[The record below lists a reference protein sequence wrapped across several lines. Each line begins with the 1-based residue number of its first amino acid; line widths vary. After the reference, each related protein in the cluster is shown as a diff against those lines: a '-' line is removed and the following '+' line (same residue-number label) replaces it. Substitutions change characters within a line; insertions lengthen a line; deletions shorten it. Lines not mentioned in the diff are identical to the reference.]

1 MAHFTCGI
9 ALKAITLTAK
19 MRGKKH
25 KTNILQ
31 KLNLYLES
39 ISRPFT
45 YSQLVKQLRIQKD
58 GNRQAQVAA
67 AVDALV
73 KEGRLVLTPDGSYK
87 PRMNGVE
94 ITGTVDMTGSGF
106 AYVESDQSEVD
117 IFVPPHALN
126 HALHG
131 DTVRVFVRKTPRR
144 PEGDVVEVLKRART
158 EFVGVLKKLKH
169 GAVVTPDSRHMHVDI
184 AIPGKYLGEAKDG
197 QKVLAAIVDW
207 PAKDRQPTGRIAD
220 ILGNPGE
227 NNAEMH
233 AILAEYGLPYKFD
246 PAVESAAN
254 QVQDDVKK
262 ELPRRRDF
270 RKVTTLTIDP
280 KDAKDFDDALSLRR
294 LRGGRFEV
302 GVHIADVTHYVTPDS
317 AIDREAVRRAT
328 SVYLVDRTVPM
339 LPERLSNGLCSLRP
353 KEEKLC
359 FSAVFEL
366 DKNANIVE
374 KWLGKTVIKSDCRF
388 TYEEVQDIIDSEKGS
403 FGEEILT
410 LHRLAQQL
418 RAARFENGSVG
429 FERAEARFD
438 IDKNG
443 KPIGVYFREDTPSH
457 QLVEEFMLL
466 ANRSVA
472 EYVGKPAGRAKPK
485 TFVYRI
491 HENPNEQKLH
501 NLSHVAQQL
510 GYRVSF
516 GKGEAISRKLN
527 TLLSDVRGSKAQ
539 NLLETLALRCM
550 AKARYSTSN
559 AGHYGLAF
567 THYTHFTSPI
577 RRYPDIMVHRLLERY
592 LAGEKSAKADDCEAL
607 CKHSS
612 YMEGQ
617 AADAERASIKYKM
630 AEYMQ
635 DKIGLEYSGTI
646 SGVTDRGIYV
656 EIDENKIEGMVL
668 LRSLREDFFF
678 FDEENYRVV
687 GRRTGKTYTLGDAV
701 RIRVSSVNMEKKQL
715 DYLMLENDGEQNDE
729 PVVRAEQKKKSNRR
743 SRKK

>member
-1 MAHFTCGI
+1 
-9 ALKAITLTAK
+9 
-19 MRGKKH
+19 MRGKKR
-25 KTNILQ
+25 KTDILQ
-31 KLNLYLES
+31 KLSFYLES
-39 ISRPFT
+39 ISKPFS
-45 YSQLVKQLRIQKD
+45 YPQLFKSLRIRKD
-58 GNRQAQVAA
+58 ANQQAKVTA
-67 AVDALV
+67 AVNVLV
-73 KEGRLVLTPDGSYK
+73 RDGRLVQMPDGTYK
-87 PRMNGVE
+87 PRMKGVE
-94 ITGTVDMTGSGF
+94 LTGTIDMTGSGF
-106 AYVESDQSEVD
+106 AYVESEQSEID

-131 DTVRVFVRKTPRR
+131 DTVKVFVHQTPRR
-144 PEGDVVEVLKRART
+144 LEGDVVEIVNRARA
-158 EFVGVLKKLKH
+158 EFVGVLRKSKH
-169 GAVVTPDSRHMHVDI
+169 GAIVIPDSRHMHVDI
-184 AIPGKYLGEAKDG
+184 TIPAEHVGNAQDG
-197 QKVLAAIVDW
+197 QKVLARIIDW
-207 PAKDRQPTGRIAD
+207 PAKARQPIGKIAD
-220 ILGNPGE
+220 VLGNPGD

-233 AILAEYGLPYKFD
+233 AILAEYGLPYRFD
-246 PAVESAAN
+246 PEVEIAADE
-254 QVQDDVKK
+254 VQDDIKK
-262 ELPRRRDF
+262 ELSKRRDF
-270 RKVTTLTIDP
+270 RKTTTLTIDP

-294 LRGGRFEV
+294 LRNGHYEI

-317 AIDREAVRRAT
+317 VIDKEAVRRAT

-359 FSAVFEL
+359 FSVVFEL
-366 DKNANIVE
+366 DKEANVLAR
-374 KWLGKTVIKSDCRF
+374 WFGKTVIKSDCRF
-388 TYEEVQDIIDSEKGS
+388 TYEEVQDIIDSGRGNFS
-403 FGEEILT
+403 EEILV
-410 LHRLAQQL
+410 LHQLAQHL

-472 EYVGKPAGRAKPK
+472 EFVGKPEGKAKPK

-491 HENPNEQKLH
+491 HESPNEQKLY

-510 GYRVSF
+510 GYKVNF
-516 GKGEAISRKLN
+516 GKGTAISHKLN
-527 TLLSDVRGSKAQ
+527 ALLSEVRGSKAQ

-550 AKARYSTSN
+550 AKAHYSTSN

-567 THYTHFTSPI
+567 GYYTHFTSPI

-592 LAGEKSAKADDCEAL
+592 LEGGKSVEVNDYEAL

-612 YMEGQ
+612 QMEGQ

-635 DKIGLEYSGTI
+635 DKIGKEYSGTI

-656 EIDENKIEGMVL
+656 EINENKIEGMVL
-668 LRSLREDFFF
+668 LRSLRKDFFF
-678 FDEENYRVV
+678 FDEDNYRVV

-701 RIRVSSVNMEKKQL
+701 RIKVSNVNMEKKQL
-715 DYLMLENDGEQNDE
+715 DYLMLEVDDEEDSEQEVEANVKKE
-729 PVVRAEQKKKSNRR
+729 RKKKSGRR
-743 SRKK
+743 SQKKS

>member
-1 MAHFTCGI
+1 MG
-9 ALKAITLTAK
+9 
-19 MRGKKH
+19 RRKH
-25 KTNILQ
+25 KTDILQ
-31 KLNLYLES
+31 KLNQYLES
-39 ISRPFT
+39 LSKPFS
-45 YSQLVKQLRIQKD
+45 YSQLLKQLRIQKD
-58 GNRQAQVAA
+58 ANRQAKVAA

-73 KEGRLVLTPDGSYK
+73 KEGRLVLAPDGKYK
-87 PRMNGVE
+87 PRMEGEE

-131 DTVRVFVRKTPRR
+131 DTVRVFVHKTPRR
-144 PEGDVVEVLKRART
+144 LEGDVVEVLKRART
-158 EFVGVLKKLKH
+158 EFVGVLKKSRQ
-169 GAVVTPDSRHMHVDI
+169 GAVVVPDSRHMHVEI
-184 AIPGKYLGEAKDG
+184 AIPAKHLGEAKDG
-197 QKVLAAIVDW
+197 QKVLAAITAW
-207 PAKDRQPTGRIAD
+207 PAKDRQPTGKIAD
-220 ILGNPGE
+220 ILGNPGD

-233 AILAEYGLPYKFD
+233 AILAEYGLPYRFD
-246 PAVESAAN
+246 PAVESAAGE
-254 QVQDDVKK
+254 VQDDVKR
-262 ELPRRRDF
+262 ELPKRRDF

-294 LRGGRFEV
+294 LRGGRLEV
-302 GVHIADVTHYVTPDS
+302 GVHIADVAHYVTPDS
-317 AIDREAVRRAT
+317 TIDREAVRRAT

-366 DKNANIVE
+366 DKNANITAR
-374 KWLGKTVIKSDCRF
+374 WFGKTVIKSDCRF
-388 TYEEVQDIIDSEKGS
+388 TYEEVQDIIDGQQGA

-472 EYVGKPAGRAKPK
+472 EYVGKPEGRAKPK

-510 GYRVSF
+510 GYRVDF
-516 GKGEAISRKLN
+516 GKGKAISRKLN
-527 TLLSDVRGSKAQ
+527 ALLSEVRGSKAQ

-550 AKARYSTSN
+550 AKARYSTAN

-577 RRYPDIMVHRLLERY
+577 RRYPDIMVHRLLQRY
-592 LAGEKSAKADDCEAL
+592 LAGEKSAKADDYEAL

-612 YMEGQ
+612 QMEGQ

-635 DKIGLEYSGTI
+635 DKIGQEYSGTI

-656 EIDENKIEGMVL
+656 EINENKIEGMVL

-701 RIRVSSVNMEKKQL
+701 RIRVGNVNMEKKQL
-715 DYLMLENDGEQNDE
+715 DYLMLEDNDGDDEQQDDE
-729 PVVRAEQKKKSNRR
+729 LVVRADRKKKSNRR
-743 SRKK
+743 SRKKQ

>member
-1 MAHFTCGI
+1 
-9 ALKAITLTAK
+9 
-19 MRGKKH
+19 MRGRKN
-25 KTNILQ
+25 KTDILQ
-31 KLNLYLES
+31 KLNFYLES
-39 ISRPFT
+39 VSRPFSH
-45 YSQLVKQLRIQKD
+45 SQLLKSLRIKKD
-58 GNRQAQVAA
+58 ANRQAKVAA

-73 KEGRLVLTPDGSYK
+73 KEGRLVLMPDGMYK
-87 PRMNGVE
+87 PRVKGVE
-94 ITGTVDMTGSGF
+94 ITGVIDVTGGGL
-106 AYVESDQSEVD
+106 AYVESEQSEVD

-131 DTVRVFVRKTPRR
+131 DTVKVFVRQTPRR
-144 PEGDVVEVLKRART
+144 PEGDVVEIVKRART
-158 EFVGVLKKLKH
+158 EFAGVLRKMKS

-184 AIPGKYLGEAKDG
+184 TIPSEHVAGARDG
-197 QKVLAAIVDW
+197 QKVLAAIIDW
-207 PAKDRQPTGRIAD
+207 PANARQPVGKVVD
-220 ILGNPGE
+220 ILGKPGE

-246 PAVESAAN
+246 PAVESAADE
-254 QVQDDVKK
+254 VQDDIKK
-262 ELPRRRDF
+262 ELPKRRDF

-280 KDAKDFDDALSLRR
+280 KDAKDFDDALSLSR
-294 LRGGRFEV
+294 LRGGHFEV
-302 GVHIADVTHYVTPDS
+302 GVHIADVTHYVRPDS
-317 AIDREAVRRAT
+317 VVDKEAMRRAT

-366 DKNANIVE
+366 DKDANVVAQ
-374 KWLGKTVIKSDCRF
+374 WFGKTVIKSNHRF
-388 TYEEVQDIIDSEKGS
+388 TYEEVQDIIDSGAGDFDK
-403 FGEEILT
+403 EILA
-410 LHRLAQQL
+410 LHQLAQRL

-438 IDKNG
+438 IDKSG

-472 EYVGKPAGRAKPK
+472 EFIGKPPAKAKPK
-485 TFVYRI
+485 TFVYRV
-491 HENPNEQKLH
+491 HENPNEQKLYS
-501 NLSHVAQQL
+501 LSHVAQQL
-510 GYRVSF
+510 GYKVNF
-516 GKGEAISRKLN
+516 GKGAAISRKLN
-527 TLLSDVRGSKAQ
+527 ELLSEVRGSKAQ
-539 NLLETLALRCM
+539 NILETLALRCM

-559 AGHYGLAF
+559 VGHYGLAF
-567 THYTHFTSPI
+567 GYYTHFTSPI
-577 RRYPDIMVHRLLERY
+577 RRYPDMMVHRLLERY
-592 LAGEKSAKADDCEAL
+592 LENGRSAKADDYEAL

-612 YMEGQ
+612 QMEGQ

-635 DKIGLEYSGTI
+635 DKIGMEYSGTI

-656 EIDENKIEGMVL
+656 EINENKIEGMVL

-678 FDEENYRVV
+678 FDEDNYRVV

-701 RIRVSSVNMEKKQL
+701 RIRVSNVNMEKKQL
-715 DYLMLENDGEQNDE
+715 DYLMLEDPDGDEAYEDGEVADAKKRQRKKSGRR
-729 PVVRAEQKKKSNRR
+729 VQKKS
-743 SRKK
+743 

>member
-1 MAHFTCGI
+1 
-9 ALKAITLTAK
+9 
-19 MRGKKH
+19 MRGRKH

-31 KLNLYLES
+31 KLNAYLES
-39 ISRPFT
+39 INKTFT
-45 YSQLVKQLRIQKD
+45 YPQLLKSLRIQKD
-58 GNRQAQVAA
+58 ANRQAQVAT

-73 KEGRLVLTPDGSYK
+73 KEGRLVLAPDGRYK
-87 PRMNGVE
+87 PRMKGVE

-106 AYVESDQSEVD
+106 AYVESDETEVD

-126 HALHG
+126 RALHG
-131 DTVRVFVRKTPRR
+131 DTVRVFVRQTPRR
-144 PEGDVVEVLKRART
+144 LEGDVVEVVKRARM
-158 EFVGVLKKLKH
+158 EFVGVLKKSKH
-169 GAVVTPDSRHMHVDI
+169 DAIVIPDSRHMHVNI
-184 AIPGKYLGEAKDG
+184 TIPGKNLGNAKEG

-207 PAKDRQPTGRIAD
+207 PAKDRQPTGRIVD
-220 ILGNPGE
+220 VLGNPGE

-246 PAVESAAN
+246 PAVERAAN
-254 QVQDDVKK
+254 EVQDDIKN
-262 ELPRRRDF
+262 ELPKRRDF

-317 AIDREAVRRAT
+317 AVDREAVRRAT

-366 DKNANIVE
+366 DKNANVVAQ
-374 KWLGKTVIKSDCRF
+374 WLGKTVIKSDHRF
-388 TYEEVQDIIDSEKGS
+388 TYEEVQDIIDSEEGN

-418 RAARFENGSVG
+418 RTARFENGSVG

-472 EYVGKPAGRAKPK
+472 EYVGKTKGRAKPK

-491 HENPNEQKLH
+491 HENPNEQKLC

-527 TLLSDVRGSKAQ
+527 ALLSEVRGSKAQ

-550 AKARYSTSN
+550 AKARYSTAN

-577 RRYPDIMVHRLLERY
+577 RRYPDMMVHRLLDRY
-592 LAGEKSAKADDCEAL
+592 LAGEKSAKADDYEAM

-612 YMEGQ
+612 QMEGQ

-635 DKIGLEYSGTI
+635 DKIGQEYSGTI

-668 LRSLREDFFF
+668 LRSLRQDFFF
-678 FDEENYRVV
+678 FDEDNYRVV
-687 GRRTGKTYTLGDAV
+687 GRQTGKTYTLGDAV
-701 RIRVSSVNMEKKQL
+701 SIRVSNVNMEKKQL
-715 DYLMLENDGEQNDE
+715 DYLMLEDDNDGYRSDE
-729 PVVRAEQKKKSNRR
+729 LVVREAQKKKSNRR

>member
-1 MAHFTCGI
+1 
-9 ALKAITLTAK
+9 
-19 MRGKKH
+19 
-25 KTNILQ
+25 
-31 KLNLYLES
+31 
-39 ISRPFT
+39 
-45 YSQLVKQLRIQKD
+45 
-58 GNRQAQVAA
+58 
-67 AVDALV
+67 
-73 KEGRLVLTPDGSYK
+73 
-87 PRMNGVE
+87 
-94 ITGTVDMTGSGF
+94 
-106 AYVESDQSEVD
+106 VESDESEVD

-131 DTVRVFVRKTPRR
+131 DTVRVFVRKTFRR
-144 PEGDVVEVLKRART
+144 PEGDVVEVVKRART
-158 EFVGVLKKLKH
+158 EFVGVLKKSRN

-184 AIPGKYLGEAKDG
+184 TIPGKHLGNAREG
-197 QKVLAAIVDW
+197 QKVLVTLVDW
-207 PAKDRQPTGRIAD
+207 PANAKQPVGKIAD

-254 QVQDDVKK
+254 EVQDDVEQ
-262 ELPRRRDF
+262 ELPKRRDF

-280 KDAKDFDDALSLRR
+280 KDAKDFDDAISLRQ

-317 AIDREAVRRAT
+317 VIDKEAVRRAT

-353 KEEKLC
+353 QEEKLC
-359 FSAVFEL
+359 FSVVFEL
-366 DKNANIVE
+366 DKNANVRERWI
-374 KWLGKTVIKSDCRF
+374 GKTVIKSDCRF
-388 TYEEVQDIIDSEKGS
+388 TYEEVQDIIDGGKGS

-418 RAARFENGSVG
+418 RAARFEHGSVG

-472 EYVGKPAGRAKPK
+472 EYVGKPEGRAKPK

-501 NLSHVAQQL
+501 NLSNVAQQL
-510 GYRVSF
+510 GYKVNF

-527 TLLSDVRGSKAQ
+527 ALLNEVRGSKAQ

-550 AKARYSTSN
+550 AKAHYSTVN

-567 THYTHFTSPI
+567 AHYTHFTSPI
-577 RRYPDIMVHRLLERY
+577 RRYPDMMVHRLLERY
-592 LAGEKSAKADDCEAL
+592 LAGEKSAVADDYEAL
-607 CKHSS
+607 CKHASQ
-612 YMEGQ
+612 MEGQ

-635 DKIGLEYSGTI
+635 DKVGLEYNGTI

-668 LRSLREDFFF
+668 LRSLKNDFFF
-678 FDEENYRVV
+678 FDESNYRVV

-701 RIRVSSVNMEKKQL
+701 RIRVGNVNMEKKQL
-715 DYLMLENDGEQNDE
+715 DYLMLEDGDE
-729 PVVRAEQKKKSNRR
+729 MQDDELVVRTERKKKSNHR